1 MPVMEGEE
9 IGGDVRKIQGFRKWR
24 RGAFDAGK
32 FEPAWDAGMDP
43 QEKRGGNLV
52 VLLLAERAR

>member
-1 MPVMEGEE
+1 M
-9 IGGDVRKIQGFRKWR
+9 RKIQGFKRKGR
-24 RGAFDAGK
+24 VEVDAGK